1 MVVTLS
7 GLALMVSTALQGKV
21 ENGVV
26 HGILSILLFNDSDT
40 VVLCDSITKQVV
52 SNISNVT

>member
-7 GLALMVSTALQGKV
+7 GLALMVSIALQEKV

-40 VVLCDSITKQVV
+40 VVLCDSITNRWFLIFQM
-52 SNISNVT
+52 